1 MNKLKGQISK
11 VKVHGGISQA
21 SISLGQGIDIN
32 CILIETPE
40 TASYLAPGIQV
51 NVIFKET
58 EVILAKGDEF
68 QLSLQNRIP
77 GKIRAIKTGELL
89 CEVTVETVPGTVTAI
104 VSRDSLDALGLKKGE
119 AVMAMIKQNEVMLSE

>member
-77 GKIRAIKTGELL
+77 GKISAIKTGELL
-89 CEVTVETVPGTVTAI
+89 CEVAVETVPGTVTAI